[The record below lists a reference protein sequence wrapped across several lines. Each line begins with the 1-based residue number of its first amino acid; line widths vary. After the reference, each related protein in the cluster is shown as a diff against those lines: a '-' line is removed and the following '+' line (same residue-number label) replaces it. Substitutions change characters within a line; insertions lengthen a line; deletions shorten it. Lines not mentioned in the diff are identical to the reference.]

1 MSRPIGSRLSRV
13 ALLLV
18 QSLSTSSS
26 TTVASNIYSS
36 LLGTLYFAPLREASL
51 GIRITNRIV
60 IYGPQKVDR
69 LTSKNYGDRRNQKSQ
84 GRNGWWRARRRN
96 RRDSPDRDA
105 SRRQVRDRWRSFFP

>member
-36 LLGTLYFAPLREASL
+36 LLVRSISHLRARRPYGT
-51 GIRITNRIV
+51 RITDRIV
-60 IYGPQKVDR
+60 IYGSQKVDR
-69 LTSKNYGDRRNQKSQ
+69 LTNEIYGDRRNEKSQ
-84 GRNGWWRARRRN
+84 SRNGWWGARRRN
-96 RRDSPDRDA
+96 RRDSPDCDA